1 MINSGEWG
9 LPCLFLLRA
18 TRCPA
23 LADLEWQGQGCK
35 VTLEHIR
42 DVMPAFRDEQGDR
55 KKDPPSGRLWT
66 ALREIDRYLT

>member
-1 MINSGEWG
+1 MSWMSRGARQG
-9 LPCLFLLRA
+9 GDRRGSRP
-18 TRCPA
+18 PA

-42 DVMPAFRDEQGDR
+42 DVMPAFRGEQGDR

-66 ALREIDRYLT
+66 ALHEIDRYLT

>member
-1 MINSGEWG
+1 MSWMSRGARQG
-9 LPCLFLLRA
+9 GDR
-18 TRCPA
+18 RGSPA

-55 KKDPPSGRLWT
+55 KRIRHRVGCG
-66 ALREIDRYLT
+66 LRYARSTVI